1 MINFDPISVQSDMW
15 SLGVITYV
23 LMSGISPF
31 LGDDDGETLQ
41 NVTLGEFDFEDEDGA
56 FDRISEQAKEFI
68 SDLLCLRPRDRLT
81 VDDCLS
87 HPWLNVR
94 FLPT

>member
-31 LGDDDGETLQ
+31 LGDDDGETLM
-41 NVTLGEFDFEDEDGA
+41 NVTAGEYDFEDDDGA
-56 FDRISEQAKEFI
+56 FDKISEEAKEFI
-68 SDLLCLRPRDRLT
+68 SELLCLKPR
-81 VDDCLS
+81 
-87 HPWLNVR
+87 
-94 FLPT
+94 